1 MGTPDLLDSSH
12 YLRVRRP
19 VGEAETLPAWCYTA
33 PDFYA
38 REVERIFV
46 PGWHFV
52 GRADEVPEPGSY
64 LAVDTVPGPIVLLRD
79 ADGRVGAFANTC
91 RHRGARLLDGHGRC
105 RTIVCP
111 YHAWTYGPDGRLL
124 GAPGMQDRPGFDRA
138 DWGLTAVRCDIW
150 QGFVFVSFS
159 ESGPGLDEHL
169 GDLTEKLA
177 SYDFDQMVCVRRI
190 DYDLAANWKLI
201 VENAM
206 EEYHT
211 GAVHHASLGQQYA
224 VQEET
229 RGHWD
234 AIYIPQKTS
243 IAVLPGETAP
253 FPHVP
258 GLRGRP
264 AHGTYFTILHPA
276 TQFACTQDAMW
287 WLRVLPLGPV
297 RSRLEVGFCF
307 PRSTVARPD
316 FAEGLKKYMHR
327 WETGIAEDN
336 GICEAQQVGLASV
349 LRQPGP
355 FALREPAVHRVNNWV
370 LDQVLDGPGRRRA
383 VVDT

>member
-1 MGTPDLLDSSH
+1 MS
-12 YLRVRRP
+12 
-19 VGEAETLPAWCYTA
+19 
-33 PDFYA
+33 
-38 REVERIFV
+38 
-46 PGWHFV
+46 
-52 GRADEVPEPGSY
+52 
-64 LAVDTVPGPIVLLRD
+64 LA
-79 ADGRVGAFANTC
+79 
-91 RHRGARLLDGHGRC
+91 
-105 RTIVCP
+105 
-111 YHAWTYGPDGRLL
+111 
-124 GAPGMQDRPGFDRA
+124 
-138 DWGLTAVRCDIW
+138 
-150 QGFVFVSFS
+150 
-159 ESGPGLDEHL
+159 ESGPGLAEHL

-234 AIYIPQKTS
+234 AIYIPQATS

-264 AHGTYFTILHPA
+264 AHGTYFTILHPS

-307 PRSTVARPD
+307 PRATVARTD
-316 FAEGLKKYMHR
+316 FTEGVKKYMHR

-349 LRQPGP
+349 LRRPGP

-370 LDQVLDGPGRRRA
+370 MDQVLDGPGRRRS
-383 VVDT
+383 VLDP